1 MVTERMFGA
10 GKAGIEL
17 VKRLGKESAEVAVRR
32 ATEEIVKKS
41 LGRKVVENLTEEQ
54 IRAVIKPMVDKERED
69 DIVLSNDEYI
79 QALQDKYKN
88 KIIVLYTD
96 FELLE
101 F

>member
-1 MVTERMFGA
+1 MKNLNVYE
-10 GKAGIEL
+10 I
-17 VKRLGKESAEVAVRR
+17 
-32 ATEEIVKKS
+32 ATSGWEEENFK
-41 LGRKVVENLTEEQ
+41 LMTNLTEEQ
-54 IRAVIKPMVDKERED
+54 IRDVIQPMVDKERED
-69 DIVLSNDEYI
+69 DIVLSNDDYV

>member
-1 MVTERMFGA
+1 MKNLNVFEIATSGW
-10 GKAGIEL
+10 
-17 VKRLGKESAEVAVRR
+17 KEENFQLM
-32 ATEEIVKKS
+32 T
-41 LGRKVVENLTEEQ
+41 NLTEEQ

-69 DIVLSNDEYI
+69 EVVLSNDEYI

>member
-1 MVTERMFGA
+1 MKNLNVFEIATSGW
-10 GKAGIEL
+10 
-17 VKRLGKESAEVAVRR
+17 KEENFQIM
-32 ATEEIVKKS
+32 T
-41 LGRKVVENLTEEQ
+41 NLTEEQ

>member
-1 MVTERMFGA
+1 MKNLNVFEIATSGWKEENF
-10 GKAGIEL
+10 
-17 VKRLGKESAEVAVRR
+17 RLM
-32 ATEEIVKKS
+32 T
-41 LGRKVVENLTEEQ
+41 NLTEEQ

-69 DIVLSNDEYI
+69 DIVLSNDEYVY
-79 QALQDKYKN
+79 ALQDKYRN